1 MTERFGEV
9 VRSHWG
15 VENRVHWRLD
25 VVMNEDQMRNRL
37 GNGPHNLAI
46 LRHMVINLIQKDTT
60 KGSLRRKLNRA
71 GWDNGFLA
79 KLLAL
84 F

>member
-1 MTERFGEV
+1 
-9 VRSHWG
+9 
-15 VENRVHWRLD
+15 
-25 VVMNEDQMRNRL
+25 MNEDQMRNRL